1 MIGYVAPHQLSYFV
15 DKVLLNNQ
23 IKPLKKVE
31 EDSIDL
37 IVKFVEEGLGAG
49 IVSESGVR
57 KKLRKGS
64 VGRAYIPGHDTQ
76 RWDMDFLHVASC
88 GLSYARWETQHR
100 ISASTGVLPGCAIS
114 PA

>member
-1 MIGYVAPHQLSYFV
+1 M
-15 DKVLLNNQ
+15 
-23 IKPLKKVE
+23 E

-57 KKLRKGS
+57 KTRRKGS

-76 RWDMDFLHVASC
+76 RWDMGFLHVASR
-88 GLSYARWETQHR
+88 GLSYVREVEDAAPNLRVDRRPSGVRNRPRMKKLRR
-100 ISASTGVLPGCAIS
+100 IDNRTADLWYHFPEVT
-114 PA
+114 